1 MICASIR
8 VVIYILNKAASIKFL
23 YCLVILVVFTLL
35 LEMGAR
41 WMYFHKNY
49 TRKTA
54 LEQIVKEF
62 KHGRALAKLPA
73 PEEFLSIVTTEEE
86 VRALYPRFLED
97 KIGFGNTPFSEL
109 RNDGTESIFTDAE
122 GHVHNKPN
130 HHYKVAFVRSALF
143 DAWDPMLYKDNHP
156 DEEKSSKTIAFKN
169 LHTLAEKS
177 SSTDAHG
184 DRHTVPESHAESIVL
199 IVGDSVAYGAA
210 LNNDET
216 LASRLQVK
224 YPAFRLINAGVP
236 GSGTR
241 DNMERL
247 RSQLKAHTG
256 KVKAVIYVHC
266 ENDMEG
272 YGTPEHIAGDLNTIL
287 EDNKIAGRYFVYS
300 QFIFRV
306 MPDVLR
312 DKNYD
317 DLDIRKHWAQKK
329 EIVGLLAKSGITL
342 IDGWKLV
349 DDYRVEQGTPFAGF
363 ALYVDKCH
371 YSALGVQRLAAM
383 IPNLS
388 SH

>member
-1 MICASIR
+1 MKTITLKGF
-8 VVIYILNKAASIKFL
+8 YWLILL
-23 YCLVILVVFTLL
+23 ILTALL
-35 LEMGAR
+35 FEIGAR

-54 LEQIVKEF
+54 LEQLVKEF
-62 KHGRALAKLPA
+62 KHYRALAKLPP
-73 PEEFLSIVTTEEE
+73 PEEFNVIVTSEQEIRDLHP
-86 VRALYPRFLED
+86 VFLRD
-97 KIGFGNTPFSEL
+97 RIGFGNTPFSEL
-109 RNDGTESIFTDAE
+109 RNHDTESIFVDKD
-122 GHVHNKPN
+122 GLVHNKPN

-143 DAWDPMLYKDNHP
+143 DAWDPILYKDNSP
-156 DEEKSSKTIAFKN
+156 DKEKSAKTMDFKK

-177 SSTDAHG
+177 SSTDADG
-184 DRHTVPESHAESIVL
+184 DRHTIPASNAENIVL
-199 IVGDSVAYGAA
+199 IIGDSVAYGAA

-216 LASRLQVK
+216 LASCLQAK
-224 YPAFRLINAGVP
+224 YSAIRFINAGVP

-241 DNMERL
+241 DNLERL
-247 RSQLKAHTG
+247 RSRLKTHAG
-256 KVKAVIYVHC
+256 KVRAVIYVHC

-272 YGTPEHIAGDLNTIL
+272 YGTPEHIAGDLHRIL
-287 EDNKIAGRYFVYS
+287 EEHKIAGRYFVYS

-329 EIVGLLAKSGITL
+329 EIVGLLQRYGITL

-349 DDYRVEQGTPFAGF
+349 DEYRVEQGTPFDGF

-371 YSALGVQRLAAM
+371 YSALGTQRLAAM
-383 IPNLS
+383 MPDLS
-388 SH
+388 AFGAR